1 MVSLLH
7 GLEKLEL
14 MMNNTYKNIK
24 YFIFDFGN
32 VLYEVQHNNMIYG
45 LAKLSGNNLIQT
57 ANRKEL
63 MSDVIYD
70 KFEKGEISRIDF
82 LNYLKNK
89 FEIKASNDEIIEV
102 WDTCL
107 IGLYDFSYNAILEF
121 KKFGKVALLSNTDEI
136 HHEYFS
142 RQCVDFFKLFDKLY
156 FSHLIHKRK
165 PDLDIYEYVLENSGF
180 LAEETLFID
189 DLEANI
195 DAARKVGM
203 NTYWINKDFSIL
215 DLLYFF

>member
-1 MVSLLH
+1 
-7 GLEKLEL
+7 
-14 MMNNTYKNIK
+14 MNNRYKNIK

-32 VLYEVQHNNMIYG
+32 VLYEVQHNNMIFG

-57 ANRKEL
+57 SNRKEL
-63 MSDVIYD
+63 MNDAIYD
-70 KFEKGEISRIDF
+70 KFEKGEISRNSF

-89 FEIKASNDEIIEV
+89 FEIKASHEEIIEV
-102 WDTCL
+102 WDSCL
-107 IGLYDFSYNAILEF
+107 IGLYDYSLNAILEF
-121 KKFGKVALLSNTDEI
+121 KKYGKVALLSNTDEI

-142 RQCVDFFKLFDKLY
+142 TQCAGFFNLFDKLY

-189 DLEANI
+189 DLETNI
-195 DAARKVGM
+195 EAAQTVDM
-203 NTYWINKDFSIL
+203 NTYWISKDITIL
-215 DLLYFF
+215 DLLNFFV